1 MAKNRNTIKPNRIK
15 SGIVAKIADPVAP
28 RETDKDKDFVG
39 DWVQY
44 FKDDN
49 NIFPNDLAKRAK
61 RSSVHNAILES
72 KLVFTCGDGLSFERN
87 GEAIDLDTD
96 TRLRDYV
103 TSINNKGESLEDIYK
118 RCAKDLIT
126 IGSFS
131 VQAVKESGFTFYF
144 HQDTTEVRLEK
155 ENELNIIENAY
166 ISPDWYS
173 IKNEDKE
180 GVEEV
185 IEKIPMFTKGTREAN
200 SIIYRREYSPEHR
213 YYGLPDYIGALH
225 WIDISY
231 KIPTF
236 NLTRFKNGF
245 MPSAVVDLVGEP
257 PEGMTPEDYIT
268 NVVIPKFTD
277 EGNNSKI
284 LFQMV
289 DSQDNKTNVQL
300 FDGIKDGDFTEL
312 QQLADQNIISSH
324 RWHPSL
330 SGIQTAGKLGSSQE
344 IRNAFELVNNTVI
357 RGYKNML
364 IPVFN
369 MMLEEAGFGDVTIK
383 VHTKSPITYANEISV
398 EQALSKNEKRDLLG
412 FEAQEEDV
420 KEVRQALNGAQVT
433 SMVEVV
439 TNYNLGN
446 VDRDS
451 AIEILKIAFS
461 VTDEEAQIIIPN
473 QRLNTIENE

>member
-1 MAKNRNTIKPNRIK
+1 MSKNKTKSNRIK
-15 SGIVAKIADPVAP
+15 TGFVAKIQDPVMP
-28 RETDKDKDFVG
+28 RETDKEKDFVG

-61 RSSVHNAILES
+61 RASVHNAILES
-72 KLVFTCGDGLSFERN
+72 KLVFTCGEGLTFERN

-103 TSINNKGESLEDIYK
+103 HSINNKGESLEEIYK

-126 IGSFS
+126 LGSFS
-131 VQAVKESGFTFYF
+131 VQVAKESGFTYYF
-144 HQDTTEVRLEK
+144 HQDSTEVRLEK
-155 ENELNIIENAY
+155 ENEQNIIENAY
-166 ISPDWYS
+166 ISTDWNS
-173 IKNEDKE
+173 IKNNDTEGIEED
-180 GVEEV
+180 
-185 IEKIPMFTKGTREAN
+185 IEKIPIFVKETTEAN
-200 SIIYRREYSPEHR
+200 SLIYRREYSPEHR
-213 YYGLPDYIGALH
+213 YYGMPDYVGALH

-257 PEGMTPEDYIT
+257 PEGMTPEDYIKD
-268 NVVIPKFTD
+268 VVIPKFTD

-289 DSQDNKTNVQL
+289 DSQENKTNVQL

-312 QQLADQNIISSH
+312 QALADQNIISAH

-330 SGIQTAGKLGSSQE
+330 SGIQTAGKLGTSQE

-357 RGYKNML
+357 RGYKNCL
-364 IPVFN
+364 LPVFN
-369 MMLEEAGFGDVTIK
+369 MMLEEAGFSDVK
-383 VHTKSPITYANEISV
+383 VKVLTKSPISFMDQVNV
-398 EQALSKNEKRDLLG
+398 EEQLDKNEKRAILG
-412 FEAQEEDV
+412 YGEQEEDI
-420 KEVRQALNGAQVT
+420 KEVRQSLNGAQVT
-433 SMVEVV
+433 SMVEVI
-439 TNYNLGN
+439 TAYNVGQ

-451 AIEILKIAFS
+451 AKEILKIAFS
-461 VTDEEAQIIIPN
+461 LSDEEADIIIPIN
-473 QRLNTIENE
+473 RSNIEQINE